1 MSENECEYLAG
12 CIFFND
18 KMSDMPACA
27 EQYKSR
33 YCKGN
38 NSDCA
43 RYRVLKALGREKVPP
58 YLFPN
63 QSEMAE
69 KVIATG

>member
-1 MSENECEYLAG
+1 MAGNECEYLSG
-12 CIFFND
+12 SIFFND

-33 YCKGN
+33 YCHGD

-43 RYRVLKALGREKVPP
+43 RYRVLKALGREKVPSF
-58 YLFPN
+58 LFPN
-63 QSEMAE
+63 QLEIAE
-69 KVIATG
+69 KVIAAA